1 MERANVESEWSGAS
15 HKFRAPSKEHRGIF
29 VTLLV

>member
-1 MERANVESEWSGAS
+1 MERANVESEWSGATQT
-15 HKFRAPSKEHRGIF
+15 FRAPSKEHRGIF

>member
-1 MERANVESEWSGAS
+1 MERASVESEWTGAS
-15 HKFRAPSKEHRGIF
+15 RTFRAPSKEHQGIF